1 MQKTIYILI
10 GTNLGHRETNI
21 LMARGHIGDKIGT
34 ILYSSKVYET
44 AAWGIEDQPDF
55 LNQVITLNTHIDP
68 QSLLEKLL
76 SIETALGRQRKVKWG
91 ERIIDLDILFYGDE
105 VIDDEHLTV
114 PHPGIPSRRFTL
126 LPLQEIAPK
135 LIHPTL
141 NKTIE
146 ELLAE
151 CPDKLEVW
159 PYVPAP

>member
-1 MQKTIYILI
+1 
-10 GTNLGHRETNI
+10 
-21 LMARGHIGDKIGT
+21 MARGHIGDKIGT

-44 AAWGIEDQPDF
+44 AAWGIQDQPDF

-159 PYVPAP
+159 PYVPVP